1 MGRNFFSLIV
11 LITILP
17 LYSVSQDCDIQRE
30 PDPYTKEL
38 KLTTGFINL
47 KNTRLSIQADS
58 REIDFFF
65 VISGKDNCFSDASTA
80 TVLFEGS
87 KVKLSIRNS
96 GSMNCDGFFHF
107 VFKNQA
113 VAPSSLKRMTSQK
126 IIGIVFTGNEK
137 NETQISLNTDQQIF
151 LMNNISCLVDEAKK
165 LLRG

>member
-1 MGRNFFSLIV
+1 MDKNLFSLLV
-11 LITILP
+11 LLTLIP
-17 LYSVSQDCDIQRE
+17 LFSVSQDCDIQRE

-47 KNTRLSIQADS
+47 KNAKLSIQADS

-65 VISGKDNCFSDASTA
+65 VISGNDKCFSDAATA
-80 TVLFEGS
+80 TVFFEGS
-87 KVKLSIRNS
+87 KVKLSVRNS

-113 VAPSSLKRMTSQK
+113 VAPSSLKRMASQK
-126 IIGIVFTGNEK
+126 ITGILFAGNEK
-137 NETQISLNTDQQIF
+137 NATQVSLTNDQQIF
-151 LMNNISCLVDEAKK
+151 LMNNISCLVEEAKT